1 MRTPL
6 SITDAQPRF
15 DLPTTHAH
23 DLLNKPYEVIIMTQL
38 TRRSPNRTLRNL
50 QREVDSL
57 FDRFFDRSGDDQ
69 GTTAV
74 WSPRT
79 DLVEKDD
86 AFHLRL
92 DVPGMSKEDISINL
106 QNGTLTVSGERTS
119 ERTEEGEEYVR
130 VERAFGTFH
139 RTFRLPDAVDEK
151 NIEATYEDGVLTID
165 VPKTEE
171 STRHQIE
178 IK

>member
-1 MRTPL
+1 
-6 SITDAQPRF
+6 
-15 DLPTTHAH
+15 
-23 DLLNKPYEVIIMTQL
+23 MTQL
-38 TRRSPNRTLRNL
+38 TRRTPNRTLRNL

-57 FDRFFDRSGDDQ
+57 FDRFFDRSGEDQ
-69 GTTAV
+69 GSTAV

-92 DVPGMSKEDISINL
+92 DVPGMSKDDISINL
-106 QNGTLTVSGERTS
+106 QNGTLTVSGERSS

-130 VERAFGTFH
+130 VERAFGNFH
-139 RTFRLPDAVDEK
+139 RTFRLPDAVDQD
-151 NIEATYEDGVLTID
+151 NIEAAYEDGVLTIN

-171 STRHQIE
+171 STRRQIE
-178 IK
+178 IQ